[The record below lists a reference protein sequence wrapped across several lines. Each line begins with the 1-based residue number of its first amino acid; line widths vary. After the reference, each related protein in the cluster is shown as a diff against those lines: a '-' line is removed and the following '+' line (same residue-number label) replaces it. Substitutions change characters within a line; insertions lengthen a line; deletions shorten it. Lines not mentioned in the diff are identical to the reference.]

1 MMSFR
6 GNVSVRLASIASAVA
21 IVLLLV
27 ATDASA
33 ALITKGFKWTGA
45 AGYTMEGV
53 ITYDDSFLV
62 VSALDSGPTTG
73 IEALSV
79 SFFDPT
85 NTLLSTQVNVAG
97 GVSSYA
103 SLLIIF
109 DTDSMQFGA
118 GTVFRLGADTAG
130 EHFLL
135 GTILGVSQLFLAA
148 PNPNED
154 QVLDSIPTGTTIDVF
169 ALPAPATLTLFGLG
183 LMGLGVMRRRRLRLV
198 A

>member
-1 MMSFR
+1 MSFR
-6 GNVSVRLASIASAVA
+6 ENTCVRLASIASAMA
-21 IVLLLV
+21 IALMLI

-33 ALITKGFKWTGA
+33 ALMTKGFKWTGT
-45 AGYTMEGV
+45 AGYTAEGV
-53 ITYDDSFLV
+53 ITYDDSFAV
-62 VSALDSGPTTG
+62 VSALDAGPTTG

-103 SLLIIF
+103 LLLIIF
-109 DTDSMQFGA
+109 DTASMQFSE
-118 GTVFRLGADTAG
+118 GTVFNLGSETAG

-135 GTILGVSQLFLAA
+135 GTIIGVSQLFLAS
-148 PNPNED
+148 PNPNDD

-183 LMGLGVMRRRRLRLV
+183 LMGLGLMGRRRFV
-198 A
+198 

>member
-6 GNVSVRLASIASAVA
+6 GNASVRLASIASAMA
-21 IVLLLV
+21 IALLLV
-27 ATDASA
+27 ASDASA
-33 ALITKGFKWTGA
+33 ALITKGFKWTGT
-45 AGYTMEGV
+45 AGYTVEGV

-62 VSALDSGPTTG
+62 VSAIDSGPTTG

-103 SLLIIF
+103 FLLITF
-109 DTDSMQFGA
+109 DTASMQFSA
-118 GTVFRLGADTAG
+118 GTVFNLGSETAG

-148 PNPNED
+148 PDLNDSE
-154 QVLDSIPTGTTIDVF
+154 VLDSIPTGTTIDVF

-183 LMGLGVMRRRRLRLV
+183 LMGLGLRGCRRF

>member
-1 MMSFR
+1 MSFQR
-6 GNVSVRLASIASAVA
+6 NTCVRLTSIAMAVTIA
-21 IVLLLV
+21 LMLA
-27 ATDASA
+27 ATNASA
-33 ALITKGFKWTGA
+33 ALITKGFKWTGTG
-45 AGYTMEGV
+45 GYTAEGV

-103 SLLIIF
+103 ALLIIF
-109 DTDSMQFGA
+109 DTASMQFSA
-118 GTVFRLGADTAG
+118 GTVFNLGSETAG

-148 PNPNED
+148 PDLND
-154 QVLDSIPTGTTIDVF
+154 SKVLDAIPTGTTIDVF

-183 LMGLGVMRRRRLRLV
+183 LMGLGVMGRRRLV
-198 A
+198 

>member
-1 MMSFR
+1 MSFQR
-6 GNVSVRLASIASAVA
+6 NTCVRLTSISMAVTIA
-21 IVLLLV
+21 LMLA
-27 ATDASA
+27 ATNASA
-33 ALITKGFKWTGA
+33 ALITKGFKWTGTG
-45 AGYTMEGV
+45 GYTAEGV
-53 ITYDDSFLV
+53 ITYDDSFLI

-103 SLLIIF
+103 ALLIIF
-109 DTDSMQFGA
+109 DTASMQFSA
-118 GTVFRLGADTAG
+118 GTVFNLGSETAG

-148 PNPNED
+148 PDLND
-154 QVLDSIPTGTTIDVF
+154 SKVLDAIPTGTTIDVF

-183 LMGLGVMRRRRLRLV
+183 LMGLGVMGRRRLV
-198 A
+198 

>member
-1 MMSFR
+1 MSFR
-6 GNVSVRLASIASAVA
+6 GNICVRLASIASAMA
-21 IVLLLV
+21 IALMLV

-33 ALITKGFKWTGA
+33 ALITKGFKWTGVG
-45 AGYTMEGV
+45 GYTAEGV
-53 ITYDDSFLV
+53 ITYDDSYLV
-62 VSALDSGPTTG
+62 VSGLGPGATTG

-109 DTDSMQFGA
+109 DTDSMQFPA
-118 GTVFRLGADTAG
+118 GNVINLGSENPG

-135 GTILGVSQLFLAA
+135 GEIIGVTQLFLAA
-148 PNPNED
+148 PNLQNSE
-154 QVLDSIPTGTTIDVF
+154 VLDSIPTGTTIDVF
-169 ALPAPATLTLFGLG
+169 ALPAPATLILFGLG
-183 LMGLGVMRRRRLRLV
+183 LMSLGLMGRRRFV
-198 A
+198 

>member
-1 MMSFR
+1 MSFR
-6 GNVSVRLASIASAVA
+6 ENACVRLASIASAVA
-21 IVLLLV
+21 IALML
-27 ATDASA
+27 AAADASA
-33 ALITKGFKWTGA
+33 ALITKGFKWTGTG
-45 AGYTMEGV
+45 GYTAEGV
-53 ITYDDSFLV
+53 ITYDDSFAI
-62 VSALDSGPTTG
+62 VSGFGLGGTTG

-85 NTLLSTQVNVAG
+85 NTLLSSQVNVAG

-109 DTDSMQFGA
+109 DTASMQFSA
-118 GTVFRLGADTAG
+118 GTVFNLGSETAG

-148 PNPNED
+148 PDLNDSE
-154 QVLDSIPTGTTIDVF
+154 VLDAIPTGTMIDVF

-183 LMGLGVMRRRRLRLV
+183 LMGLGVMGRRRFV
-198 A
+198 

>member
-1 MMSFR
+1 MSLR
-6 GNVSVRLASIASAVA
+6 GNTCFRLTSIASAMA
-21 IVLLLV
+21 LALLLV

-33 ALITKGFKWTGA
+33 ALITKGFKWTGTG
-45 AGYTMEGV
+45 GYAVEGV
-53 ITYDDSFLV
+53 ITYDDSFAV
-62 VSALDSGPTTG
+62 VSAIDSGPTTG

-109 DTDSMQFGA
+109 DTDSMQFSE
-118 GTVFRLGADTAG
+118 GTVFNLGSETAG
-130 EHFLL
+130 DHFLL

-148 PNPNED
+148 PNPNDSE
-154 QVLDSIPTGTTIDVF
+154 VLDSIPTGTTIDVF
-169 ALPAPATLTLFGLG
+169 ALPAPATLPLFGLG
-183 LMGLGVMRRRRLRLV
+183 LMGLGLMGRRRFV
-198 A
+198 